1 MGQTALESLIT
12 PARIAGFGAERGGNV
27 RENRVLRGWTDTCCR
42 DRAETDAMTKTQDS
56 WLVRLSQMDLWL
68 VAGVFGTVLLLILPV
83 PPFLLDLLL
92 AVSIASSLL
101 ILLVILYTDDPSE
114 FTGFP
119 SLLLFVTLFR
129 LALNVATTRLILISG
144 DAGHI
149 IEAFGNFVVG
159 GNYVVGIV
167 IFAILV
173 IINFVVIT
181 KGAGRIAEV
190 AARFT
195 LDAMPGKQMA
205 IDAELGAGIII
216 EQQARARRRK
226 VEQEADFYGA
236 MDGASKFVRGDAVA
250 AVIITVVNVVGG
262 FAIGMAQRGMSFT
275 EALSRYTLLSIG
287 DGLVSQIPALVTSMA
302 AGLLVT
308 RAASRNNFGEE
319 LGRQLTSYPRAL
331 SILAAML
338 GLLSL
343 VPGLPMVP
351 FLVLAVLA
359 WFISRNIKPE
369 AAAGDAARKA
379 DGKVSRAG
387 DGPAG
392 AAAAGAAPGAA
403 APAGDKLETLL
414 GVDAML
420 IELGF
425 GLVSLADPRK
435 GGDLL
440 ERVTGVRRQFAQDM
454 GVVIPPIKL
463 RDNLQ
468 IGANEYRFLLKGN
481 PVATGS
487 LMPGYSL
494 AMNATNSR
502 VTLKG
507 IPTTEPVFQLPAT
520 WITEVERKTAEIAG
534 YTVVDASSV
543 LITHLTEVVK
553 HQSHEIL
560 SRQDVQQLLDNLK
573 TTHPTVVNELIPA
586 QLNAGQVQRILQN
599 LLAEGISIRNLASI
613 LEKVSDFAGVTK
625 NPDELSEQAR
635 RALGPQ
641 IVKPY
646 QDERGVLKAI
656 TLDPRLEQEIA
667 KGVRQS
673 QNEIALLLEPR
684 LARHLVESLSK
695 MIQGLLAAGQAPV
708 VLCGP
713 HIRLAFRR
721 FFEATFS
728 DLTVLSYSEVPSK
741 VDIQSAGTLVVPE
754 G

>member
-1 MGQTALESLIT
+1 
-12 PARIAGFGAERGGNV
+12 
-27 RENRVLRGWTDTCCR
+27 
-42 DRAETDAMTKTQDS
+42 MTKTQDS

-83 PPFLLDLLL
+83 PPLLLDLLL
-92 AVSIASSLL
+92 AVSIASALL

-167 IFAILV
+167 IFSILV
-173 IINFVVIT
+173 VINFVVIT

-205 IDAELGAGIII
+205 IDAELGAGVIN

-331 SILAAML
+331 SILSGML
-338 GLLSL
+338 ALLSL
-343 VPGLPMVP
+343 VPGLPMFP
-351 FLVLAVLA
+351 FLVLAVLT
-359 WFISRNIKPE
+359 WYIGRNIKNRP
-369 AAAGDAARKA
+369 AAATDASGKA
-379 DGKVSRAG
+379 VAKNAKPGEAIAAG
-387 DGPAG
+387 AAGAAG
-392 AAAAGAAPGAA
+392 AAAP
-403 APAGDKLETLL
+403 DKLENLL

-425 GLVSLADPRK
+425 GLVSLADSRK

-440 ERVTGVRRQFAQDM
+440 ERVTGVRRQFAQEM
-454 GVVIPPIKL
+454 GLLIPPIKL

-481 PVATGS
+481 PVATGN

-502 VTLKG
+502 VSLKG

-520 WITEVERKTAEIAG
+520 WITELERKSAEIAG

-560 SRQDVQQLLDNLK
+560 SRQDVQQLLDHLK

-586 QLNAGQVQRILQN
+586 QLNVGQVQRILQN

-625 NPDELSEQAR
+625 NPDELSEHAR

-684 LARHLVESLSK
+684 LARHLVENLSK
-695 MIQGLLAAGQAPV
+695 MIQGLLASGQAPV

-728 DLTVLSYSEVPSK
+728 DLTVLSYSEVPGR
-741 VDIQSAGTLVVPE
+741 VDIQSAGTLAIPE
-754 G
+754 